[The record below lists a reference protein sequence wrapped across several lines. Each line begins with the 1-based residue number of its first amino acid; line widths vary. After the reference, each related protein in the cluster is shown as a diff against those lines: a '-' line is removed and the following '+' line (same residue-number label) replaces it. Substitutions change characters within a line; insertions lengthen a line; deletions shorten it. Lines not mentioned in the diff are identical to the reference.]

1 MDWNKVDR
9 WKEKDRI
16 SEFKNLIEN
25 DESYFKKV
33 SLVMTMEKLK
43 DRSEFLN
50 MLARHKKEEQQLFEK
65 EFGISFKKVFKFEDI
80 KLDIKDR
87 DYSEIMKKLVDNSE
101 NFDYN
106 YARACKQVLEILRS
120 MPKEY
125 YEKINLNFILS
136 LEEQANKIENM
147 EIKKVCD
154 FEKLDLLE
162 ETKDMLGLI
171 SNKFWSN

>member
-1 MDWNKVDR
+1 MDWNKIEE
-9 WKEKDRI
+9 WKNEERKEVLKDI
-16 SEFKNLIEN
+16 IEN
-25 DESYFKKV
+25 DSSYWKKI
-33 SLVMTMEKLK
+33 LVLMTMENEDEENELIETVIENRRKEIEILEKKFGIKIKKEFSYEQIYENTK
-43 DRSEFLN
+43 DR
-50 MLARHKKEEQQLFEK
+50 
-65 EFGISFKKVFKFEDI
+65 
-80 KLDIKDR
+80 
-87 DYSEIMKKLVDNSE
+87 
-101 NFDYN
+101 NFDYIMKIMVENNNDN
-106 YARACKQVLEILRS
+106 YLHARACKQVLEILRS